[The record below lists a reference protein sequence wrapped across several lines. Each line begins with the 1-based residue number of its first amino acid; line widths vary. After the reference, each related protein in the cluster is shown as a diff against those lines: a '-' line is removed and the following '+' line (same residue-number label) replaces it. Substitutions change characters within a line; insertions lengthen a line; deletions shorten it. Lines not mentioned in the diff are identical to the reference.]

1 MMQKKMKQKINLIS
15 DTSSTFVIYFPI
27 DILSNLEFII
37 NLNNIATVDS
47 DEAISLTIEDDLH
60 KKEMML

>member
-1 MMQKKMKQKINLIS
+1 MQKKMKQKINLIS

-47 DEAISLTIEDDLH
+47 DEAISLTMEDDLH